1 MGAMFCRWG
10 LCALLHI
17 PNWQNDKPQVC
28 VSSVELLLH
37 FPLTERTA
45 WWEKASRL
53 QSVLLYV
60 FFSSQLM
67 LFLSWG
73 LLHFIFTCWQSFPNS
88 AVQHL
93 ADDRFLTHQGSFLMN
108 ISVALSRFSESC
120 SVVNEQDR
128 ISSGCCTDAQVWLLC
143 GDTEIRMYL
152 WDAFLN
158 INTWLLST
166 IFFIVLSRKH
176 FLLLAEEVPL
186 PCAIFIH

>member
-1 MGAMFCRWG
+1 MFCRWG
-10 LCALLHI
+10 LYVLLHI
-17 PNWQNDKPQVC
+17 PSWQNDKPQVC

-37 FPLTERTA
+37 FLLTARTA

-60 FFSSQLM
+60 FSSQLK

-93 ADDRFLTHQGSFLMN
+93 ADDRILTHQGSFLIN

-120 SVVNEQDR
+120 SVINEQDR
-128 ISSGCCTDAQVWLLC
+128 ISSGCCTGAQVWLLY
-143 GDTEIRMYL
+143 GDTEIRMWCICEMLFEHQYL
-152 WDAFLN
+152 
-158 INTWLLST
+158 TT
-166 IFFIVLSRKH
+166 EHH
-176 FLLLAEEVPL
+176 FLLSCLGSISCSL
-186 PCAIFIH
+186 LGKYLFLMLSSDTG